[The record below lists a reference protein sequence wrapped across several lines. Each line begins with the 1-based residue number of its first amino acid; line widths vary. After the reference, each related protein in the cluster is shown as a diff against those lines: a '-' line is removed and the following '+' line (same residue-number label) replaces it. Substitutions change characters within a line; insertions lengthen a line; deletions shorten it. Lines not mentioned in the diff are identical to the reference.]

1 MFKKLYRYIR
11 RLFIPY
17 GLIVGEDLKFILED
31 KILLDYKLDA
41 VQDTSV
47 DVSLNEIIFRENI
60 PDVDEDIFIVGENT
74 ISMRTEH
81 LLTKDESAKYLISK
95 EFILGSLKEY
105 IKLPKDIYA
114 DFTIRSK
121 PARGGL
127 DHSIATPINPG
138 WEGYLRLELTNGCL
152 YHKTLLWAGMPIGTL
167 RFYKCKKVKGYKGKM
182 QNQMIDS
189 IQ

>member
-17 GLIVGEDLKFILED
+17 GLIVGNDLKFILED
-31 KILLDYKLDA
+31 KILKYYTTDS

-47 DVSLNEIIFRENI
+47 DVRLGEIIFRESY
-60 PDVDEDIFIVGENT
+60 PDFGENVFVVGENT
-74 ISMRTEH
+74 ISMYTEH
-81 LLTKDESAKYLISK
+81 LPIKKLSNVFLRPN

-127 DHSIATPINPG
+127 NHSIATPINPG
-138 WEGYLRLELTNGCL
+138 WEGFLRLELTNDCI
-152 YHKTLLWAGMPIGTL
+152 HHTALLWDGMPIGTL
-167 RFYKCKKVKGYKGKM
+167 RLYKCKKVKGYNGTTQCQVITK
-182 QNQMIDS
+182 